1 MPSLELSFFKFLL
14 ILATYLAVLGL
25 SGSIGVYFP
34 DQGGSRV

>member
-14 ILATYLAVLGL
+14 SLATYLAVLGL
-25 SGSIGVYFP
+25 SGSTGVSFP